1 MINPS
6 LFVLLKQQQQQQQ
19 QQQQLKLKNQV
30 GVDLRLVSHFLAQC
44 PAVNPFFAANS

>member
-6 LFVLLKQQQQQQQ
+6 LFVLLKQ

>member
-1 MINPS
+1 MFNPS
-6 LFVLLKQQQQQQQ
+6 LFVLLKQ

>member
-6 LFVLLKQQQQQQQ
+6 LFVLLKQQQQQ
-19 QQQQLKLKNQV
+19 LKLKNQV
-30 GVDLRLVSHFLAQC
+30 GVDPRLVSHC